1 MSPEILDEFK
11 CEECKKVTTAKQRS
25 AYQSSPKIMIFHLKF
40 VDENSAGS
48 STKVTGHVPMPLE
61 LDCFC
66 SSCQKGDPNPQHKYH
81 LNAIVVHIGRNCST
95 GHYIAFVRPL
105 VSSDE
110 NRSNKMQKYC
120 CQVDFNPID
129 ENGNLKNVWL
139 KCNDDFVN
147 VFDWTAMQ
155 RFFKDNKYRS
165 PHLLF
170 YARNDLVVAGPSQ

>member
-1 MSPEILDEFK
+1 MKPEMLDEFK
-11 CEECKKVTTAKQRS
+11 CEECKKVTTAKQGS
-25 AYQSSPKIMIFHLKF
+25 AYPSLPKIMIFHLKF
-40 VDENSAGS
+40 VNENSADSG
-48 STKVTGHVPMPLE
+48 KVTGQISMPLE

-66 SSCQKGDPNPQHKYH
+66 FSCQKDDPNPEHKYH
-81 LNAIVVHIGRNCST
+81 LNAIVVHVGRKCTT

-105 VSSDE
+105 VRP
-110 NRSNKMQKYC
+110 NKNNSNKMQPYC

-129 ENGNLKNVWL
+129 INGNLKNVWL
-139 KCNDDFVN
+139 KCNDNFVN

-170 YARNDLVVAGPSQ
+170 YARNDMVVECTSQ